1 MGNAAA
7 TFDLRERV
15 DVRSVAAERTASIP
29 WYVWCL
35 AAATAADLFGGYWDI
50 SWHISIG
57 RDTFWTP
64 AHMMIYLAGVLAG
77 VASGYAILSTTFGS
91 SQEAK
96 DSGISVWGFRGPLG
110 CFMAAWGGF
119 AMLTSAPF
127 DNWWHNAY
135 GLDVKIVSLPHS
147 MLGVGE
153 LDDRARRDAAGV
165 RASQS
170 RDRAPI
176 SASSTGCCS

>member
-7 TFDLRERV
+7 TFDLRERAN
-15 DVRSVAAERTASIP
+15 VRSVAAERTASIP

-35 AAATAADLFGGYWDI
+35 AAATAADWFGGYWDI

-91 SQEAK
+91 SEKQRTPASRSGVFAGRSDVSWRRGA
-96 DSGISVWGFRGPLG
+96 DSRCLPRRRSTT
-110 CFMAAWGGF
+110 GGTTPTDW
-119 AMLTSAPF
+119 MSKSSACRTRC
-127 DNWWHNAY
+127 WA
-135 GLDVKIVSLPHS
+135 
-147 MLGVGE
+147 
-153 LDDRARRDAAGV
+153 
-165 RASQS
+165 
-170 RDRAPI
+170 
-176 SASSTGCCS
+176 SAS